1 MPAALLAYGQK
12 QVVNRNQ
19 ARSLKK
25 KLSFLLNLDRLKL
38 ETLE

>member
-1 MPAALLAYGQK
+1 MNRIPVPAALLAYRQK

-25 KLSFLLNLDRLKL
+25 KQYHFFSIWID
-38 ETLE
+38 